1 MATSIE
7 NESGELLWSPNN
19 FGSYSVEKI
28 QLIVDILKSL
38 LQDTTLKLDTTSS
51 LSGDYYTKEQTNE
64 TFLLKTDFNSLA
76 TSLVTSKLDEYIQ
89 QKETSGDLVDAE
101 TVRTCVKI
109 LNWVCKACFDQSY
122 TDTSEITEMTE
133 ITPFPISIQ
142 NITSNLA
149 SMSTSVS
156 HLQSVVYEVNSD
168 GTVSSIVRVT
178 TKSEFTALTDRIGS
192 DTLTTSAKTITGA
205 INELNSNV
213 ATGNRVTDL
222 ETKTDNL
229 SNTVTSLN
237 SSISTLNS
245 TVSSLST
252 AVSNKVNTSNIV
264 TKSTDSTNYV
274 PAASLEY
281 EDRDNIKSLQNSLNS
296 LITRV
301 TALEAK
307 VNA

>member
-1 MATSIE
+1 M
-7 NESGELLWSPNN
+7 N
-19 FGSYSVEKI
+19 
-28 QLIVDILKSL
+28 
-38 LQDTTLKLDTTSS
+38 
-51 LSGDYYTKEQTNE
+51 
-64 TFLLKTDFNSLA
+64 
-76 TSLVTSKLDEYIQ
+76 
-89 QKETSGDLVDAE
+89 
-101 TVRTCVKI
+101 
-109 LNWVCKACFDQSY
+109 
-122 TDTSEITEMTE
+122 
-133 ITPFPISIQ
+133 
-142 NITSNLA
+142 
-149 SMSTSVS
+149 
-156 HLQSVVYEVNSD
+156 
-168 GTVSSIVRVT
+168 
-178 TKSEFTALTDRIGS
+178 RIGS

-213 ATGNRVTDL
+213 ATGSRVTDL

-229 SNTVTSLN
+229 SSTVTNLN

-264 TKSTDSTNYV
+264 TKSTDSTTSV

-296 LITRV
+296 LIARV

>member
-1 MATSIE
+1 
-7 NESGELLWSPNN
+7 
-19 FGSYSVEKI
+19 
-28 QLIVDILKSL
+28 
-38 LQDTTLKLDTTSS
+38 
-51 LSGDYYTKEQTNE
+51 
-64 TFLLKTDFNSLA
+64 
-76 TSLVTSKLDEYIQ
+76 
-89 QKETSGDLVDAE
+89 
-101 TVRTCVKI
+101 
-109 LNWVCKACFDQSY
+109 
-122 TDTSEITEMTE
+122 
-133 ITPFPISIQ
+133 
-142 NITSNLA
+142 
-149 SMSTSVS
+149 MSTSVS

-178 TKSEFTALTDRIGS
+178 TKSEFTALTDRVGS

-222 ETKTDNL
+222 ETKTNNL
-229 SNTVTSLN
+229 SSTVTSLN

-264 TKSTDSTNYV
+264 TKSTDSTTSV